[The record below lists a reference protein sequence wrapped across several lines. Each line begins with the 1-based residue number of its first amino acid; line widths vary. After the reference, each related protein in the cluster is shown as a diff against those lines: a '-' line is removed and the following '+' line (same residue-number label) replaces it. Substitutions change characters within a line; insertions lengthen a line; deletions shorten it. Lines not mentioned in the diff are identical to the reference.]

1 MRRILPLSAA
11 LPLLACAPAEVGPA
25 SSDVSPTTE
34 DSSTPTSGTTDA
46 STSGD
51 STSGSSGE
59 AASEGST
66 SDEATEATSGD
77 GSESSGTGGSE
88 SEWEWEWDI
97 PEHFPE
103 PKVPE
108 DNPMTAEKVEL
119 GRHLFYDERLS
130 ANGTQ
135 SCASCHRQELAF
147 TDGLA
152 LPVGSTGDIIPRNS
166 MSLANVAYSS
176 RHTWGNPLLE
186 SLSQQATIPLFAE
199 IPTELGAVFA
209 EEEILE
215 RLADDALYLELFDAA
230 YPDDDERISW
240 INIRDAIASF
250 QRSLLSFSS
259 PYDAFIAG
267 DDDAISASAKR
278 GANLFFGE
286 LFECHHCHNGF
297 NFTNATEHAG
307 TVFDTP
313 AYFNTGLYNIDG
325 AGTYP
330 QAGWGIAEFTLE
342 ANDMGKHK
350 PPTLRNIALTGPYM
364 HDGSIATL
372 DEVVAT
378 YAAGGRLIEEGPLAG
393 DGRANPY
400 KSSFVSGFAMSE
412 QDQADLI
419 AFLESLTDEVFISD
433 PKFSDPWK

>member
-1 MRRILPLSAA
+1 MKRILLLSAA
-11 LPLLACAPAEVGPA
+11 LPVLACTPVGVEANTSDDSTGSEGSSWDTIDSTNA
-25 SSDVSPTTE
+25 SS
-34 DSSTPTSGTTDA
+34 
-46 STSGD
+46 SGD
-51 STSGSSGE
+51 STSGSNGETSTEPDTSTGSG
-59 AASEGST
+59 
-66 SDEATEATSGD
+66 SDDESG
-77 GSESSGTGGSE
+77 SSGTGGQE
-88 SEWEWEWDI
+88 SEWEWDL

-103 PKVPE
+103 PKIPQN
-108 DNPMTAEKVEL
+108 NPMTAEKVEL
-119 GRHLFYDERLS
+119 GRHLFYDEQLS

-135 SCASCHRQELAF
+135 ACASCHRQELAF

-176 RHTWGNPLLE
+176 RHTWGNPVLE
-186 SLSQQATIPLFAE
+186 SLSQQATIPLFNE

-209 EEEILE
+209 EQEILD
-215 RLADDALYLELFDAA
+215 RLADTPLYLELFESA
-230 YPDDDERISW
+230 YPDDSDRIRW

-250 QRSLLSFSS
+250 QRSLISFSS
-259 PYDAFIAG
+259 PYDAFITG

-325 AGTYP
+325 EGTYP
-330 QAGWGIAEFTLE
+330 EAGWGIAEFTLE
-342 ANDMGKHK
+342 ADDMGKHK

-372 DEVVAT
+372 DEVVET
-378 YAAGGRLIEEGPLAG
+378 YAAGGRLIEEGPFAG

-400 KSSFVSGFAMSE
+400 KSSFVSGFEMSE
-412 QDQADLI
+412 QDKADLL

>member
-1 MRRILPLSAA
+1 MQRILLLGAV
-11 LPLLACAPAEVGPA
+11 LPVLACVPAGLGTDT
-25 SSDVSPTTE
+25 SDVSSSSE
-34 DSSTPTSGTTDA
+34 GSSTGTVAATDA
-46 STSGD
+46 STSRD
-51 STSGSSGE
+51 SSSGSSSGE
-59 AASEGST
+59 GTTGGTASDDTGS
-66 SDEATEATSGD
+66 DDDSG
-77 GSESSGTGGSE
+77 SSSGGRTE
-88 SEWEWEWDI
+88 SDWEWNL

-103 PKVPE
+103 PKVPK
-108 DNPMTAEKVEL
+108 DNPMTADKVAL

-135 SCASCHRQELAF
+135 ACASCHRQELAF
-147 TDGLA
+147 TDGVA
-152 LPVGSTGDIIPRNS
+152 LPLGSTGDIIPRNS

-176 RHTWGNPLLE
+176 RHTWGNPVLE
-186 SLSQQATIPLFAE
+186 SLSQQATIPLFNE

-215 RLADDALYLELFDAA
+215 RLADDPLYLELFDSA
-230 YPDDDERISW
+230 YPEDRGEDRISW

-250 QRSLLSFSS
+250 QRSLLSYSS
-259 PYDAFIAG
+259 AYDAFVTG

-286 LFECHHCHNGF
+286 QFECHHCHNGF

-313 AYFNTGLYNIDG
+313 AFFNTGLYNIDG
-325 AGTYP
+325 EGTYP
-330 QAGWGIAEFTLE
+330 EAGWGVAEFTLE

-350 PPTLRNIALTGPYM
+350 PPTLRNIALTAPYM

-372 DEVVAT
+372 DEVVET

-400 KSSFVSGFAMSE
+400 KSSFVSGFEMSE
-412 QDQADLI
+412 QDKADLL
-419 AFLESLTDEVFISD
+419 AFLESLTDEVFLSE

>member
-1 MRRILPLSAA
+1 MRRILLLSAA
-11 LPLLACAPAEVGPA
+11 LPALACAPADVGTDTSDG
-25 SSDVSPTTE
+25 SSNTE
-34 DSSTPTSGTTDA
+34 GSSTDTVGVTDA

-51 STSGSSGE
+51 ATSGSSGE
-59 AASEGST
+59 ASTEGDTST
-66 SDEATEATSGD
+66 GGSDDESG
-77 GSESSGTGGSE
+77 SSGTGGEE
-88 SEWEWEWDI
+88 SQWEWDL

-103 PKVPE
+103 PKVPQ

-135 SCASCHRQELAF
+135 ACASCHRQELAF

-152 LPVGSTGDIIPRNS
+152 LPIGSTGDVIPRNS

-186 SLSQQATIPLFAE
+186 SLSQQATIPLFNE

-209 EEEILE
+209 EQEILD
-215 RLADDALYLELFDAA
+215 RLADDSLYLELFDSA
-230 YPDDDERISW
+230 YPDEGERISW
-240 INIRDAIASF
+240 INIRDSIASF
-250 QRSLLSFSS
+250 QRSLLSYSS
-259 PYDAFIAG
+259 PYDAFITG
-267 DDDAISASAKR
+267 DDDAISESAKR

-313 AYFNTGLYNIDG
+313 AFFNTGLYNIDG
-325 AGTYP
+325 EGTYP

-342 ANDMGKHK
+342 ADDMGKHK

-372 DEVVAT
+372 DEVVET
-378 YAAGGRLIEEGPLAG
+378 YAAGGRLIEEGPNAG

-400 KSSFVSGFAMSE
+400 KSSFVSGFEMSE
-412 QDQADLI
+412 QDQADLV

>member
-1 MRRILPLSAA
+1 MRRILLLSAA
-11 LPLLACAPAEVGPA
+11 LPVLACSPAGEGLDTSETSSSAEGSSTGDIA
-25 SSDVSPTTE
+25 SSGVSTTS
-34 DSSTPTSGTTDA
+34 DATTGSSTDTE
-46 STSGD
+46 ST
-51 STSGSSGE
+51 
-59 AASEGST
+59 EGST
-66 SDEATEATSGD
+66 SVGPDTEDDSG
-77 GSESSGTGGSE
+77 SSTTGGQE
-88 SEWEWEWDI
+88 SAWEWDL

-108 DNPMTAEKVEL
+108 ANPMTAEKVEL

-135 SCASCHRQELAF
+135 ACASCHRQELAF

-152 LPVGSTGDIIPRNS
+152 LPVGSTGDTIPRNS

-186 SLSQQATIPLFAE
+186 SLSQQATIPLFNE

-209 EEEILE
+209 EQEILE
-215 RLADDALYLELFDAA
+215 RLSDDPLYLELFESA
-230 YPDDDERISW
+230 YPDDGDRIRW

-250 QRSLLSFSS
+250 QRSLLSYSS
-259 PYDAFIAG
+259 PYDAFILG
-267 DDDAISASAKR
+267 DEDAISASAKR

-313 AYFNTGLYNIDG
+313 AFFNTGLYDIDG
-325 AGTYP
+325 EGTYP
-330 QAGWGIAEFTLE
+330 EAGWGIAEFTLE
-342 ANDMGKHK
+342 ADDMGKHK

-372 DEVVAT
+372 DEVVET
-378 YAAGGRLIEEGPLAG
+378 YAAGGRLIEEGPHAG

-400 KSSFVSGFAMSE
+400 KSSFVSGFEMSA

>member
-1 MRRILPLSAA
+1 MMRRILLLSAA
-11 LPLLACAPAEVGPA
+11 LPALACVPAGLGTDPSEA
-25 SSDVSPTTE
+25 SSGSE
-34 DSSTPTSGTTDA
+34 GSSTETTGA
-46 STSGD
+46 GESSTSGN
-51 STSGSSGE
+51 STTGSSGE
-59 AASEGST
+59 TSTEGDSSDASS
-66 SDEATEATSGD
+66 SGD
-77 GSESSGTGGSE
+77 DSGSSSTGETVSG
-88 SEWEWEWDI
+88 WDWDL

-108 DNPMTAEKVEL
+108 DNPMTTEKVEL

-135 SCASCHRQELAF
+135 ACASCHRQELAF

-152 LPVGSTGDIIPRNS
+152 LPLGSTGDIIPRNS

-186 SLSQQATIPLFAE
+186 SLSQQATIPLFNE

-209 EEEILE
+209 EQEILG
-215 RLADDALYLELFDAA
+215 RLADDALYLELFDSA
-230 YPDDDERISW
+230 YPDDDDRISW

-250 QRSLLSFSS
+250 QRSLLSYSS
-259 PYDAFIAG
+259 PYDAFLTG

-313 AYFNTGLYNIDG
+313 AFFNTGLYNIDG
-325 AGTYP
+325 EGTYP
-330 QAGWGIAEFTLE
+330 EAGWGIAEFTLE
-342 ANDMGKHK
+342 ADDMGKHK
-350 PPTLRNIALTGPYM
+350 PPTLRNIALTAPYM
-364 HDGSIATL
+364 HDGSVATL
-372 DEVVAT
+372 DEVVET
-378 YAAGGRLIEEGPLAG
+378 YAAGGRLIEEGPFAG

-400 KSSFVSGFAMSE
+400 KSSFVSGFEMSE
-412 QDQADLI
+412 QDKADLL
-419 AFLESLTDEVFISD
+419 AFLESLTDEVFLNE

>member
-1 MRRILPLSAA
+1 MRRILLLSAA
-11 LPLLACAPAEVGPA
+11 LPALACVPAGLGTDTGDL
-25 SSDVSPTTE
+25 SSSSE
-34 DSSTPTSGTTDA
+34 GSSTETIGSSDA
-46 STSGD
+46 STSSD
-51 STSGSSGE
+51 STTGSTGAESTEGDTSVGSSSDDDSGSSSTGE
-59 AASEGST
+59 T
-66 SDEATEATSGD
+66 QSD
-77 GSESSGTGGSE
+77 
-88 SEWEWEWDI
+88 WEWDL

-135 SCASCHRQELAF
+135 ACASCHRQELAF
-147 TDGLA
+147 TDGVA
-152 LPVGSTGDIIPRNS
+152 LPLGSTGDIIPRNS

-186 SLSQQATIPLFAE
+186 SLSQQATIPLFNE

-209 EEEILE
+209 EQEILD
-215 RLADDALYLELFDAA
+215 RLADDPLYLELFDSA
-230 YPDDDERISW
+230 YPDDTGNISW

-250 QRSLLSFSS
+250 QRSLLSYSS
-259 PYDAFIAG
+259 PYDAFITG

-313 AYFNTGLYNIDG
+313 AFFNTGLYNIDG
-325 AGTYP
+325 EGTYP
-330 QAGWGIAEFTLE
+330 EAGWGIAEFTLE
-342 ANDMGKHK
+342 ADDMGKHK

-372 DEVVAT
+372 DEVVET
-378 YAAGGRLIEEGPLAG
+378 YAAGGRLIEDGPNAG

-400 KSSFVSGFAMSE
+400 KSSFVSGFEMSA
-412 QDQADLI
+412 QDQADLV